1 MLYEVITNLSSPIL
15 DEQVDNVIR
24 GYDMAQQA
32 CTKPK
37 PKPKPKL
44 LKGFEPLT
52 PRLGDPTRYHCAMK
66 PLGCNNAR
74 FPMPEPNFASK
85 PAAPRHKIRLPRH
98 VWQVHCALYV

>member
-1 MLYEVITNLSSPIL
+1 
-15 DEQVDNVIR
+15 
-24 GYDMAQQA
+24 MAQQA

-52 PRLGDPTRYHCAMK
+52 PRLVDPTRYHCAMK

-85 PAAPRHKIRLPRH
+85 PAAPRHKILCNPPHRMANL
-98 VWQVHCALYV
+98 QVVRAGFALGAEAYMTQLNT

>member
-1 MLYEVITNLSSPIL
+1 
-15 DEQVDNVIR
+15 
-24 GYDMAQQA
+24 MAQQA
-32 CTKPK
+32 CTKPKPK

-52 PRLGDPTRYHCAMK
+52 PRLGDPTRYHCAIK

-85 PAAPRHKIRLPRH
+85 PAAPRHKILSNSSRLKT
-98 VWQVHCALYV
+98 